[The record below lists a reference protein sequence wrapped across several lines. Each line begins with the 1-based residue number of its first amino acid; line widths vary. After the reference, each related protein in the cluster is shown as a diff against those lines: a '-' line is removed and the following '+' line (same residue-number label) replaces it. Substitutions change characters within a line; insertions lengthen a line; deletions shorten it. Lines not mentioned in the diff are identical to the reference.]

1 VEKTIRPLGQTDLN
15 QAILS
20 GEDIRMFD
28 EFDREMAKRK
38 LTTVLVT
45 GESTLGSPELAYA
58 TRTVIPRGGI
68 FVKRHGCAP
77 FLVVS
82 NIDIGNARRGRVRN
96 VLTYGDLKYET
107 LLKRHGKDRGY
118 VLLID
123 RILQRAR
130 SRGRIGIYS
139 RNEFS
144 RLLFIVEAL
153 RTMGHNIRA
162 ETDPSILESLRETK
176 GTDEVDKIC
185 RVGVK
190 ATQIVRSIRGL
201 LAECTIS
208 AGKVRLG
215 GRKLTVGNV
224 KSRINIMLAEQGLM
238 APEGTV
244 FAAGKS
250 SADPHGMG
258 NPLDP
263 IRAGVPIVLDLFP
276 VAPDGYWFDL
286 TRTLVVGKAS
296 RTLRRLFDIVLEVQL
311 RSLDS
316 VREGASASG
325 VMHSAC
331 DMFEAHGFK
340 TIRDTLRGDRDAA
353 KVGFIHSLG
362 HGVGLTIGERP
373 YLSLFSDETLRSGHV
388 VTVEPGLYDPRIG
401 GVRIEDTVLVKG
413 RGIENL
419 TRLEKELEI

>member
-1 VEKTIRPLGQTDLN
+1 
-15 QAILS
+15 
-20 GEDIRMFD
+20 MFD
-28 EFDREMAKRK
+28 EFDKEMEKRK

-45 GESTLGSPELAYA
+45 GESTLGSPELAYV

-68 FVKRHGCAP
+68 FVKRHGCPP

-82 NIDIGNARRGRVRN
+82 NIDIGNARRGRIKN
-96 VLTYGDLKYET
+96 ILTYGDLKYEK
-107 LLKRHGKDRGY
+107 LLERHGKERGY
-118 VLLID
+118 VLLIH
-123 RILQRAR
+123 RILQRAH

-144 RLLFIVEAL
+144 RLLFIVDVL

-176 GTDEVDKIC
+176 GTDEVDKIR

-190 ATQIVRSIRGL
+190 ATQIVRSTRGL
-201 LAECTIS
+201 LSECTIS

-224 KSRINIMLAEQGLM
+224 KSRINMMLAEQGLM

-244 FAAGKS
+244 FAGGRS
-250 SADPHGMG
+250 SADPHEMG
-258 NPLDP
+258 NPSDL
-263 IRAGVPIVLDLFP
+263 IRAGVPIVFDLFP

-286 TRTLVVGKAS
+286 TRTFVVGKAP
-296 RTLRRLFDIVLEVQL
+296 RALRRLFEVVLEVQL
-311 RSLDS
+311 RSLDA
-316 VREGASASG
+316 VREGASTRS

-331 DMFEAHGFK
+331 DLFEERGFK

-353 KVGFIHSLG
+353 KIGFIHSLG

-373 YLSLFSDETLRSGHV
+373 FLNLFSDETLRSGHV

-401 GVRIEDTVLVKG
+401 GVRIEDTVLVKD

-419 TRLEKELEI
+419 TRLEKDLEL